1 MPNTLPLL
9 PKTVPSVTPSA
20 PPHKLV
26 RIKTICCLGAGY
38 VGGPTMAMIAA
49 KCPDIEVTV
58 CDFNQARIAAWNS
71 DSLPIY
77 EPGLQEV
84 VEHSRGK
91 NLHFSTDIKSA
102 IVAADLIFV
111 CVGTPT
117 KSYGIGAGRA
127 ADLRYIEAAA
137 RLIAEVSAGNKI
149 IVEKSTI
156 PVKTAAAIQTILAA
170 NNSTG
175 ATFQVLSNPE
185 FLAEGTAVKD
195 MECPDRILIGGEPT
209 PQGKEALEA
218 LVSIYANWVPRE
230 RIITTN
236 LWSSELSK
244 LVANAFLAQ
253 RISSINSISALCE
266 ATGAD
271 VDEVARAIGSD
282 SRIGPKF
289 LKASVG
295 FGGSCFQK
303 DILNL
308 VYLCE
313 SFNLPEAAAY
323 WRSVVTMN
331 DWQKSRFVEKI
342 VRTLFNTVSGKRIA
356 ILGFAFKKDTND
368 TRESAAINI
377 CRDLVA
383 ENAHVVIYDPRVPKE
398 TIHRDLLEVGVPQD
412 IINFNV
418 EVVTDPYEAVKGAHA
433 LATLT
438 EWDEFR
444 DLDLPRIHDLML
456 KPAFVFDGRAILPVE
471 ALAEHGFD
479 AFIIGKGDSE

>member
-1 MPNTLPLL
+1 MKIN
-9 PKTVPSVTPSA
+9 S
-20 PPHKLV
+20 
-26 RIKTICCLGAGY
+26 ICCLGAGY

-49 KCPDIEVTV
+49 KCPHIQVTV
-58 CDFNQARIAAWNS
+58 CDMNQARIDAWNS
-71 DSLPIY
+71 DTLPVY

-84 VEHSRGK
+84 VESARGK
-91 NLHFSTDIKSA
+91 NLHFTTDLKPA
-102 IVAADLIFV
+102 IAAADLIFV

-127 ADLRYIEAAA
+127 ADLRYIESAA
-137 RLIAEVSAGNKI
+137 RLIAEVSEGNKI

-156 PVKTAAAIQTILAA
+156 PVKTATAIQAILTA
-170 NNSTG
+170 NSTTN

-185 FLAEGTAVKD
+185 FLAEGTAVTD
-195 MECPDRILIGGEPT
+195 MENPDRILIGGEQT
-209 PQGKEALEA
+209 PEGQAALEA
-218 LVSIYANWVPRE
+218 LVSVYANWVPRE
-230 RIITTN
+230 KIITTN

-271 VDEVARAIGSD
+271 VNEVARAIGSD

-313 SFNLPEAAAY
+313 SYNLTQVAAY
-323 WRSVVTMN
+323 WRSVVEIN
-331 DWQKSRFVEKI
+331 DYQKSRFVEKI

-368 TRESAAINI
+368 TRESAAIHI
-377 CRDLVA
+377 VRDLLT

-418 EVVTDPYEAVKGAHA
+418 EIASDPYQAANGAHA

-456 KPAFVFDGRAILPVE
+456 KPAFVFDGRAILPAD
-471 ALAEHGFD
+471 ALAKHGFK
-479 AFIIGKGDSE
+479 AFVIGKGE